1 MPSMKDKLQQ
11 IEKDREKLKSGGGKD
26 EIEKVHGAGK
36 FTARERIEKLLD
48 KGTFQEIDL
57 WSEAYRTGFPR
68 DEMDIPG
75 DGVVAGWGEVN
86 GRPLYMWAQDSTV
99 LGGSMAEVHIRKIVL
114 AMEKA
119 LRERVPIVGLYDSI
133 GMREESALTAH
144 GYFTPTTMMNYQALL
159 SGVIP
164 QISLVMGPC
173 LGAAALS
180 ASLAD
185 FVFMVKDTSYL
196 RVASM
201 SASQPTDEQDNA
213 RMHSRQSG
221 CCDVLS
227 KNDEE
232 ALALCR
238 ELLSYLPQNNIASV
252 SPATPAEPL
261 VSKEELMEMVPVE
274 PSKWFDMRRVIR
286 AVVDRGDYFEL
297 KRDFAMNLTTGFAR
311 VAGQTV
317 GIIGNNSIWRGGC
330 HDVDASDKHAR
341 FTRFCDAFNIP
352 LIYFADSPAF
362 YPSVEEERKG
372 ILRHGTKVIHS
383 TAEATV
389 PKLTL
394 YIRKCYGGGQIAMP
408 GNWMLADRSVAW
420 PSVERGLM
428 GPEELVSILW
438 RKPIQEAKTP
448 EEQKLTREK
457 GIKIM
462 GKAIERF
469 TRTSSEDFIDPRETR
484 SFLIQ
489 ALKCLVQKK
498 HERPWRKHENINL

>member
-1 MPSMKDKLQQ
+1 MPSMKDKLQA
-11 IEKDREKLKSGGGKD
+11 IEKDREILKLGGGPE
-26 EIEKVHGAGK
+26 EIEKIHKAGK
-36 FTARERIEKLLD
+36 LTARERIEKLID
-48 KGTFQEIDL
+48 RGTFREIDL
-57 WSEAYRTGFPR
+57 WSEAYSTGFPR

-75 DGVVAGWGEVN
+75 DGVVSGWGEVN
-86 GRPLYMWAQDSTV
+86 GRPVYIWAQDATV

-119 LRERVPIVGLYDSI
+119 LRERVPVIGIYDST
-133 GMREESALTAH
+133 GLRAESAVTSHA
-144 GYFTPTTMMNYQALL
+144 YFTPATMMNFQTRS

-164 QISLVMGPC
+164 QISLVMGSC
-173 LGAAALS
+173 FGEAALS

-185 FVFMVKDTSYL
+185 FVFMVQDSSLY
-196 RVASM
+196 VAKPKENTEAVQS
-201 SASQPTDEQDNA
+201 NA
-213 RMHSRQSG
+213 RAHAKQSG
-221 CCDVLS
+221 CCDVLA

-232 ALALCR
+232 CLSLCKD
-238 ELLSYLPQNNIASV
+238 LLSYLPQHNTSV
-252 SPATPAEPL
+252 ACPAAVKEPT
-261 VSKEELMEMVPVE
+261 VSKDELFEMVPVE
-274 PSKWFDMRRVIR
+274 PNKWFDMRKVIK
-286 AVVDRGDYFEL
+286 AVMDGSGYYEVR
-297 KRDFAMNLTTGFAR
+297 KDFAMNLTTGFSR
-311 VAGQTV
+311 LGGQTV

-389 PKLTL
+389 PKITL

-408 GNWMLADRSVAW
+408 GNWMLADRAVAW

-428 GPEELVSILW
+428 GPGELVSILW

-448 EEQKLTREK
+448 EEQKAARDK
-457 GIKIM
+457 GVKIM
-462 GKAIERF
+462 EKAIERF
-469 TRTSSEDFIDPRETR
+469 TRTSSEEFIDPRETR
-484 SFLIQ
+484 AFLLQ
-489 ALKCLVQKK
+489 AMKSLADKK
-498 HERPWRKHENINL
+498 QDRPWRKHENINL

>member
-1 MPSMKDKLQQ
+1 MPTMKDKLQA
-11 IEKDREKLKSGGGKD
+11 IEKDRAKLRLGGGR
-26 EIEKVHGAGK
+26 EAIEKIHRAGK
-36 FTARERIEKLLD
+36 LTARERIEKLLD

-75 DGVVAGWGEVN
+75 DGVVVGWGEVN
-86 GRPLYMWAQDSTV
+86 GRPIYIWCQDATV
-99 LGGSMAEVHIRKIVL
+99 LGGSMAEVHIRKIVV

-119 LRERVPIVGLYDSI
+119 LRERVPIVGIYDST
-133 GMREESALTAH
+133 GHRTESALTAH
-144 GYFTPTTMMNYQALL
+144 SYFTPGAMMNFQTRS

-164 QISLVMGPC
+164 QIALVMGSC

-185 FVFMVKDTSYL
+185 FVFMVQDAAFYVETSQAKKEGL
-196 RVASM
+196 QS
-201 SASQPTDEQDNA
+201 NA
-213 RMHSRQSG
+213 RVHARQSG
-221 CCDVLS
+221 CCDVLA
-227 KNDEE
+227 KHDEE
-232 ALALCR
+232 CLSLCK
-238 ELLSYLPQNNIASV
+238 ELLSFLPQNNCSGTHLAGPKE
-252 SPATPAEPL
+252 PAI
-261 VSKEELMEMVPVE
+261 SKEELMEMFPVE
-274 PSKWFDMRRVIR
+274 PNKWFDMRKVIK
-286 AVVDRGDYFEL
+286 AVMDGGQYFEAR
-297 KRDFAMNLTTGFAR
+297 KDFAQNLTTGFAR
-311 VAGQTV
+311 LNGQTV

-352 LIYFADSPAF
+352 IIYFADSPAF

-389 PKLTL
+389 PKITL

-408 GNWMLADRSVAW
+408 GNWMLADRAVAW

-448 EEQKLTREK
+448 EEQKAAREK
-457 GIKIM
+457 GVKIM
-462 GKAIERF
+462 EKAIERF
-469 TRTSSEDFIDPRETR
+469 TRTSSEEFINPIETR
-484 SFLIQ
+484 SFLLQ
-489 ALKCLVQKK
+489 ALKCLENKK
-498 HERPWRKHENINL
+498 QDRPWRKHENINL